1 MTGTEIDNYAP
12 DFELPGVDGE
22 VHHLARYLETF
33 KAVCVI
39 FLSNQ
44 CPEVNLYIE
53 RIKQLQKDFQNQGV
67 IIIGMNANDATISP
81 TDSFEKMKE
90 FAANYQL
97 NFPYIRDVTQ
107 DVAESFGVDKTPEAF
122 LLDRE
127 GKLRYRGRIDDSV
140 NQPEAV
146 KVADLHQAIS
156 QLIQDKEVTPSHT
169 KVVGCSIKWRRS
181 TINN

>member
-1 MTGTEIDNYAP
+1 MSLTEMTGTEIDNYAP

-33 KAVCVI
+33 KVVCVI
-39 FLSNQ
+39 FLSNK
-44 CPEVNLYIE
+44 CPEVDLYIE

-67 IIIGMNANDATISP
+67 IIIGMNANDTINSP

-90 FAANYQL
+90 FAANHQL

-107 DVAESFGVDKTPEAF
+107 DVAENFGVDKTPEAF

-127 GKLRYRGRIDDSV
+127 GKLRYRGLIDDNV

-146 KVADLHQAIS
+146 KVAYLHQAIT
-156 QLIQDKEVTPSHT
+156 QLLQGEVVTPSNT
-169 KVVGCSIKWRRS
+169 EVVGCSIKWRD
-181 TINN
+181 